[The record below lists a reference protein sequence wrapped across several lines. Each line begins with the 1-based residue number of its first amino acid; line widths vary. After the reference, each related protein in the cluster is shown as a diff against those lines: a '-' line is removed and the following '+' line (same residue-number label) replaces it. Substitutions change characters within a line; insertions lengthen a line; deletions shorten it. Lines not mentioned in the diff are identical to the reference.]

1 MLAASHE
8 WGWNGESRITVES
21 WSGEV
26 FERLIGEGQEWRW
39 DDKMRAAFNFPGER
53 GRGVKA

>member
-21 WSGEV
+21 GSGEV
-26 FERLIGEGQEWRW
+26 SERLIGEGQEWSR
-39 DDKMRAAFNFPGER
+39 DDMIGAAFNFPGER
-53 GRGVKA
+53 GRGIKA